1 MTIDTSAESLG
12 SAMDWPA
19 APISHARLRERTDYA
34 PRFDDVDVTKPERS
48 VRLVIVESGVN
59 AIDLR
64 GAVEGSSEDAVV
76 LGQARDETPGSFA
89 VRVLRRLDGLHLE
102 SKIERADVLVGPKSG
117 RALRQA
123 RMLLAR
129 VLTCDLAV
137 SDLVFRT
144 DGEAEPAVHDE
155 LIELVET
162 MLQSPSCRSQRIS
175 IRVSAVSERPQAQEM
190 V

>member
-1 MTIDTSAESLG
+1 
-12 SAMDWPA
+12 MDWPA
-19 APISHARLRERTDYA
+19 APISHARLRARDERA
-34 PRFDDVDVTKPERS
+34 PQFDDVDVTKPERS

-59 AIDLR
+59 AIDLQ
-64 GAVEGSSEDAVV
+64 GAVEGSAEDAVV

-89 VRVLRRLDGLHLE
+89 VRVLRRLDGLHVQ
-102 SKIERADVLVGPKSG
+102 SKIERADVLVGPKSC

-137 SDLVFRT
+137 ADLVFRT
-144 DGEAEPAVHDE
+144 DGEADPAVHDE

-162 MLQSPSCRSQRIS
+162 MMRSPSCRSLRIS
-175 IRVSAVSERPQAQEM
+175 IRVSGVADQSPAQEM
-190 V
+190 L

>member
-1 MTIDTSAESLG
+1 MTTEMTAESLG

-19 APISHARLRERTDYA
+19 APISHARPRTHDEQA
-34 PRFDDVDVTKPERS
+34 PYFDDVDVTKPERS

-59 AIDLR
+59 EIDLH

-89 VRVLRRLDGLHLE
+89 VRVLRRLDGLHQQ
-102 SKIERADVLVGPKSG
+102 SKIDRADVLVGPRSG

-129 VLTCDLAV
+129 VLACDLAV
-137 SDLVFRT
+137 ADLVFRT

-155 LIELVET
+155 LIELVEA
-162 MLQSPSCRSQRIS
+162 MLRSPSCRSQRIS
-175 IRVSAVSERPQAQEM
+175 IRVSGVSNRSQTQEM
-190 V
+190 L